1 MHKFILATLFYCGLS
16 FTPAFATEVEQPE
29 NRCLR
34 VYSITGF
41 TYIDEYHA
49 LLAGRTKKE
58 NYLVRFRRTCRDLN
72 FASQITTSFEH
83 QLVCRPVIEHI
94 RTEHDRCP
102 VDGIQMVSGREEA
115 RSIAATRAAKRQQTN
130 KTESDS

>member
-1 MHKFILATLFYCGLS
+1 MHKSILAIFLCCGLS
-16 FTPAFATEVEQPE
+16 VTPAFATEDDQAQ

-34 VYSITGF
+34 VHSITGF

-49 LLAGRTKKE
+49 LLDGRTKKE

-83 QLVCRPVIEHI
+83 QLVCRPVIEQI

-102 VDGIQMVSGREEA
+102 VDEIQMVSGRDEA
-115 RSIAATRAAKRQQTN
+115 RSIAATRAAKRQQKN
-130 KTESDS
+130 KAENDS